1 LFKKAIN
8 ILLLCG
14 IFLISCK
21 SRKETAASLK
31 TSMEEIEFA
40 KDFVDGCALRMKGNF
55 EEAKALFVRCNQI
68 DPASAPVKYELAM
81 VYKLLGVN
89 DQAVHYARAAAQA
102 DPKNEWYQLLLIELY
117 NGMRQYN
124 QSVKIL
130 ESLVKNNPGK
140 SEFKEDLAIE
150 YSVLGQYD
158 KAFKIY
164 DELEKI
170 YGINEQLTLN
180 KAKLLKNQK
189 KFKEAET
196 ELIRLSQSNP
206 KETRFYSYLADFYIE
221 QGDLEKAKE
230 MYDKIISIEPNNPFV
245 NLALHDYYSTQQ
257 KTAEAYECLK
267 KAFLNP
273 DLDVN
278 TKANIATTFYE
289 NINRA
294 DGAVYREHGTELS
307 KIMVQVHPQSAEAN
321 AIYADFLKLD
331 RKLNEA
337 AEYYYKSAT
346 KDKANFRV
354 WKEMLGVYSQLRQWD
369 SLEHQSNIAMEVF
382 PSFPEVYFYNGYA
395 NIQLANYKK
404 AARSLQ
410 DGLEFVVDNKL
421 MMIEFYKNMGEAYF
435 YSGEYDKA
443 YKAFEDVLKINSDQ
457 KEVLNQYAWYL
468 LQRKE
473 SLDKAEKL
481 SRKANELEPNNS
493 NYMDTYGWILYAEK
507 KYTEAEEWLEGAA
520 KLSRK
525 PIILEHY
532 GDVLFRLGK
541 TAEALKYWEEARS
554 AGGNSATLIKKIKDK
569 KIDE

>member
-1 LFKKAIN
+1 LFKKTIN
-8 ILLLCG
+8 ILLLFG
-14 IFLISCK
+14 ALFFSCK
-21 SRKETAASLK
+21 SRKESVSTKS
-31 TSMEEIEFA
+31 TIEEIEFA

-55 EEAKALFVRCNQI
+55 EEAKALFVKCNQI
-68 DPASAPVKYELAM
+68 DPNSAPVKYELAM

-130 ESLVKNNPGK
+130 ESLVKNYPEK

-150 YSVLGQYD
+150 YSVIGQYD

-164 DELEKI
+164 NELEKI
-170 YGINEQLTLN
+170 YGVNEQLTLN

-189 KFKEAET
+189 KFRET
-196 ELIRLSQSNP
+196 EMELIRLSQSNP

-221 QGDLEKAKE
+221 QGDLPKAKE
-230 MYDKIISIEPNNPFV
+230 MYDKIIAIEPNNPFV
-245 NLALHDYYSTQQ
+245 NLALHDYYSTQ
-257 KTAEAYECLK
+257 KKSAEAYECLR

-289 NINRA
+289 NVNRP
-294 DGAVYREHGTELS
+294 DGDIYREHGTELS

-321 AIYADFLKLD
+321 GIYADFLKLD
-331 RKLNEA
+331 KKLNEA

-346 KDKANFRV
+346 KDKGNFRV
-354 WKEMLGVYSQLRQWD
+354 WKEMLSVYSQLKQWD
-369 SLEHQSNIAMEVF
+369 SLEHQSNIAIEVF

-421 MMIEFYKNMGEAYF
+421 MMIEFYKNMAEAYF

-443 YKAFEDVLKINSDQ
+443 YKAFDDVLKINSDQ

-493 NYMDTYGWILYAEK
+493 SYMDTYGWILYTQK
-507 KYTEAEEWLEGAA
+507 KYTEAEQWLEGAA

-532 GDVLFRLGK
+532 GDVLYRLGK
-541 TAEALKYWEEARS
+541 TADALKYWEEAKS
-554 AGGNSATLIKKIKDK
+554 AGGNSEALNRKIKDK
-569 KIDE
+569 KLNE